1 MLLKRGRGVVGATL
15 LCLTMGACTEATPP
29 KDSKEAVNEKTS
41 EALTG
46 AHQVLA
52 VDKDSVPTFV
62 KGPFGAA
69 PTSEAALRGL
79 QPATL
84 APVLAQVA
92 PLFKVKPE
100 QLFLK
105 RAYVGADGDAH
116 FRYGVRVN
124 GVEIMGA
131 ELRLHARDGQVFAA
145 NGDARTDLPSS
156 SAVATVSSELA
167 VEQALKDKSSP
178 ADATLVGKPE
188 LVYWRDGGQL
198 LLAYSLRMKGESL
211 KGEPV
216 DDTVLVNARSGDVFE
231 RLTHI
236 HGALDRRVYDGR
248 QGPGLPGT
256 GSRMEG
262 DPPVLDPIVNAA
274 YDNTGAVWRCYKEL
288 FNRDSYN
295 NAGAPLITTVHHRVN
310 YVNAFWNGTQMVFG
324 DGDGNTATNLANAI
338 DITAHELTHAVT
350 EYESNLIYS
359 GESGGLNEAISD
371 IFGAVCEWHSE
382 GKVIDAGTFMI
393 GEDVW
398 TPEIPGDA
406 LRYLFNP
413 KLDGASLDDYAD
425 YTSGVDVHYSSGI
438 ANLAFYLLSQGGTHP
453 RFPARPAVTGVGIEK
468 AARIV
473 YKANTDLLLPS
484 SNFEAAKVATEQ
496 AAIQLGYDAA
506 TVASVTAAWKA
517 VQVGVVIE
525 PPDAIPLTR
534 NVPVSV
540 SGARGAKAYA
550 IGQVP
555 EGATN
560 LRFALSG
567 GTGDADLYVRFGNT
581 PTTSLYDCRPYT
593 SGNNET
599 CTFAAPTNGTWYVML
614 NGFTAYTNA
623 SLVMTYDGGYLQLE
637 PNVAVGGLSGATNG
651 TNGFFIQIPEAPE
664 GGYRNITVKVE
675 GGTGNADLYVRRGAF
690 PTHSEYDCRGMKE
703 TNAERCDL
711 KYVEGGKYY
720 VWLYGAKGGY
730 QNASLTVTYR

>member
-15 LCLTMGACTEATPP
+15 LCLTMGACTEASPP
-29 KDSKEAVNEKTS
+29 KDSKEAVNAKTS

-52 VDKDSVPTFV
+52 ADKDSVPTFV
-62 KGPFGAA
+62 NGPFGAA
-69 PTSEAALRGL
+69 PTTEAALRGL

-84 APVLAQVA
+84 APVLARVA

-105 RAYVGADGDAH
+105 KAYVGFDGDAH
-116 FRYGVRVN
+116 FRYGVRIN
-124 GVEIMGA
+124 GVEVMGA

-145 NGDARTDLPSS
+145 NGDARGDLP
-156 SAVATVSSELA
+156 ALEGTTVSSELA
-167 VEQALKDKSSP
+167 VEQALKDKASP

-198 LLAYSLRMKGESL
+198 LLAYSLRMKGESQ

-231 RLTHI
+231 RFTHI
-236 HGALDRRVYDGR
+236 HNALNRRVYDGN

-256 GSRMEG
+256 MSRMEG
-262 DPPVLDPIVNAA
+262 DPPVLDPVVNAA

-288 FNRDSYN
+288 FNRDSYD
-295 NAGAPLITTVHHRVN
+295 NAGAALITTVHHRVN
-310 YVNAFWNGTQMVFG
+310 YVNAFWDGTQMVFG
-324 DGDGNTATNLANAI
+324 DGDGTTASILPYAI

-382 GKVIDAGTFMI
+382 GKVINEGTFMM

-398 TPEIPGDA
+398 TPHIPGDA
-406 LRYLFNP
+406 LRYLYNP
-413 KLDGASLDDYAD
+413 RLDGSSLDDYAD
-425 YTSGVDVHYSSGI
+425 YSSGVDVHYSSGI

-453 RFPARPAVTGVGIEK
+453 RFPTRPAVTGIGIEK

-473 YKANTDLLLPS
+473 YKANADLLTAS
-484 SNFEAAKVATEQ
+484 SSFEAAKVATEQ

-517 VQVGVVIE
+517 VQVGVVIL
-525 PPDAIPLTR
+525 PPDAPPLER
-534 NVPVSV
+534 NAPVV
-540 SGARGAKAYA
+540 TSGTRGAKKYFR
-550 IGQVP
+550 GEVP

-567 GTGDADLYVRFGNT
+567 GTGDADLYVRFGT
-581 PTTSLYDCRPYT
+581 PPTTSLYDCRPYT
-593 SGNNET
+593 SGNNEA
-599 CTFAAPTNGTWYVML
+599 CAFATPTPGTWWVML
-614 NGFTAYTNA
+614 NGFTDYANA
-623 SLVMTYDGGYLQLE
+623 SLVITFQGGFFPLE
-637 PNVAVGGLSGATNG
+637 PNVPVGGLSGATNG
-651 TNGFFIQIPEAPE
+651 TSGFFVQIPEAPE
-664 GGYRNITVKVE
+664 GGYRNVTVKVE

-690 PTHSEYDCRGMKE
+690 PTHSDYDCRGMKE
-703 TNAERCDL
+703 TNVERCDL

-730 QNASLTVTYR
+730 QNASLVVTYR